1 MKILTINTEFF
12 RGGAALVARTLH
24 NALNESSRFSSY
36 FAYGRGPKVN
46 KEKVFKFVWQLEVYF
61 HAFLTRIT
69 GLQGYGSWFSTK
81 RFQKFILKENFD
93 LIHLHNFHGYY
104 LDLSFI
110 KFLGKL
116 NIPIIWT
123 LHDGWPITGRCA
135 YFFECNHWKIGC
147 GNCSNLSW
155 YPKTYFDSSAFMWK
169 RKKEYFTSEW
179 NPIIVCP
186 SQWLA
191 EQIKKSYL
199 NKYQTKVIPNG
210 VNTEIFRPKDKINNK
225 KELGIS
231 SGKKIILT
239 IAADLKDERKGIKY
253 FFNSLKKLD
262 TKNYLVLTVGKKIDK
277 LTNFPFEIRQF
288 GYISNQNFLADI
300 YNIADIFCIT
310 SLDENFPITV
320 LESMACGTPVVGF
333 KTGGIIEQV
342 TDNCGILVEPKN
354 TEQLAEAMEKILK
367 DEERRK
373 KFGLNCRKR
382 VLENYSIEKFKE
394 QYLNLY
400 KNVLE

>member
-1 MKILTINTEFF
+1 MINTEFS
-12 RGGAALVARTLH
+12 RGGAALATRTLY
-24 NALNESSRFSSY
+24 NAINESSGFCSY
-36 FAYGRGPKVN
+36 FAYGRGLKVN
-46 KEKVFKFVWQLEVYF
+46 EEKVFKFTWQSEIYF
-61 HAFLTRIT
+61 HAFLARIT
-69 GLQGYGSWFSTK
+69 GLQGYGTWFSTK
-81 RFQKFILKENFD
+81 RLINYIKKNNFD

-104 LDLSFI
+104 LDLNFV

-116 NIPIIWT
+116 NIPVIWT

-135 YFFECNHWKIGC
+135 YFFKCNHWKIGC
-147 GNCSNLSW
+147 GNCLNLSW

-199 NKYQTKVIPNG
+199 NKYQIKVIPNG
-210 VNTEIFRPKDKINNK
+210 INTEIFRPKDKINGK

-288 GYISNQNFLADI
+288 GYISNQDRLVDI

-354 TEQLAEAMEKILK
+354 TEQLAEAMEKLLK

-394 QYLNLY
+394 QYISLY
-400 KNVLE
+400 KNVLK